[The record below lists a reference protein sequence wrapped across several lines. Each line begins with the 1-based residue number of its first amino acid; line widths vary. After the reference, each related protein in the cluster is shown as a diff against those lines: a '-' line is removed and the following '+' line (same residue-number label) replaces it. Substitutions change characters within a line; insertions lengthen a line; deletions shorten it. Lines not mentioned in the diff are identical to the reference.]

1 MTSFASGYS
10 YSKCIQY
17 AGKEADAVNMD
28 YDVKY
33 SQQLQAIKENY
44 ATFGVPYNGTDND
57 KVVQHHRVRAIR
69 RSIH

>member
-33 SQQLQAIKENY
+33 SQQTQAIKGNY
-44 ATFGVPYNGTDND
+44 AIFGMPYNGKATMIIWT
-57 KVVQHHRVRAIR
+57 VRVP
-69 RSIH
+69 SMMTP